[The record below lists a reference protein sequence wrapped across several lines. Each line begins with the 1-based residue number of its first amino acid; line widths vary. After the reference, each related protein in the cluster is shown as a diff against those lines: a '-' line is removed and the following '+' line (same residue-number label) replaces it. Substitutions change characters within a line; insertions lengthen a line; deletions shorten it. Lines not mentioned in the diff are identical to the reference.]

1 MAENIKLVTLNCPN
15 CGAPIDIPENAKFG
29 YCEFCS
35 SQLRYDDGS
44 REYRVVDQS
53 EIERIL
59 IEKDNREHTEQ
70 LREERIEHQ
79 TKSRLSTQKWL
90 IIVIVAHAIFALL
103 VPAISMFKSV
113 ISAILVIAGWVFLPI
128 VLAILKPRNA
138 RGGKIGMFFLFI
150 ATFAVIFYL
159 VMLIL
164 G

>member
-1 MAENIKLVTLNCPN
+1 MAENIRLITLNCPN
-15 CGAPIDIPENAKFG
+15 CGAPISIPENSKFG

-35 SQLRYDDGS
+35 SQLGYDDGS

-59 IEKDNREHTEQ
+59 IEKDNRAHAEQ
-70 LREERIEHQ
+70 VREDRIEHQ

-90 IIVIVAHAIFALL
+90 IIVIIAHAIFAML
-103 VPAISMFKSV
+103 VPAISVFKSV
-113 ISAILVIAGWVFLPI
+113 VSAILVISGWVVLPI

-138 RGGKIGMFFLFI
+138 RGSKIGMFFLFI

-159 VMLIL
+159 VMLVV
-164 G
+164 